1 MSNPTTQEQSAY
13 SDNGALPAVFRPSTL
28 LSRPSGGPR
37 SRFLFQDGRNQVCLQ
52 RDIPGDLEPAFTKG
66 RINRD
71 SEEFWIV
78 ISGAYQ
84 VAIGTY
90 SPFRATHGDIVLCPA
105 GMPQLISA
113 LEPSARFVSTGC
125 DESTR
130 EITQETGSDP
140 LPDQET
146 YKNRFLS
153 ENSFLSELSK
163 RARRH
168 TIIVTDKNRMSIIR
182 ESPGT
187 TSKPHRHDDF
197 DEWWY
202 IAQGELSFAVG
213 EKSIKIQACEGDI
226 VFVPRGSQHSIT
238 TVNGDDS
245 LRLPVTAVGD
255 FHINTNG
262 DDLAPSPRT

>member
-28 LSRPSGGPR
+28 LSRPSGGLR

-90 SPFRATHGDIVLCPA
+90 YPFRATHGDIVLCPA

-187 TSKPHRHDDF
+187 TSKPHRQDDF

-226 VFVPRGSQHSIT
+226 VFVPRGSQHSLTLCLI
-238 TVNGDDS
+238 
-245 LRLPVTAVGD
+245 
-255 FHINTNG
+255 HISE
-262 DDLAPSPRT
+262 PP